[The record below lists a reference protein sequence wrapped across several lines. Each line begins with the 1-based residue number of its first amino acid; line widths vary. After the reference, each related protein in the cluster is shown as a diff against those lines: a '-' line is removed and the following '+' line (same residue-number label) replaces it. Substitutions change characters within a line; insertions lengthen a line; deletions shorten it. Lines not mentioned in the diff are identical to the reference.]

1 MSSDIKFEVVRPQ
14 GILDGTQ
21 ANVFRREV
29 RDRLDNQANIVLV
42 NLQDVTFIDSS
53 GLGALVSALK
63 MVRTAGAKMV
73 ICSINDQV
81 RMLFELTSMDRVF
94 KVYANE
100 EAFEN
105 EVNTQVNSDI

>member
-1 MSSDIKFEVVRPQ
+1 MTSELNYEVVRPN

-21 ANVFRREV
+21 AIQLRQEISQ
-29 RDRLDNQANIVLV
+29 RLDKTAEIILID
-42 NLQDVTFIDSS
+42 LQEVTFIDSS

-63 MVRTAGAKMV
+63 MVRTRGGKLF

-94 KVYANE
+94 KVFKDEYTFKNE
-100 EAFEN
+100 FTAKN
-105 EVNTQVNSDI
+105 

>member
-1 MSSDIKFEVVRPQ
+1 MTSELNYEVVRPN

-21 ANVFRREV
+21 AIQLRQEISQ
-29 RDRLDNQANIVLV
+29 RLDKTAEIILID
-42 NLQDVTFIDSS
+42 LQEVTFIDSS

-63 MVRTAGAKMV
+63 MVRTRGGKLF

-94 KVYANE
+94 KVYKDE
-100 EAFEN
+100 STFKN
-105 EVNTQVNSDI
+105 EVTATK

>member
-1 MSSDIKFEVVRPQ
+1 MSSDPKFEIVRPT

-21 ANVFRREV
+21 AQKFRKTVREC
-29 RDRLDNQANIVLV
+29 LDSNPEIILV

-53 GLGALVSALK
+53 GLGGLVSALK
-63 MVRTAGAKMV
+63 MVRTAGAKMS

-94 KVYANE
+94 KVYPDE
-100 EAFEN
+100 ETFKQKVVDA
-105 EVNTQVNSDI
+105 S

>member
-1 MSSDIKFEVVRPQ
+1 MTSELNYEVVRPN

-21 ANVFRREV
+21 AIQLRQEISQ
-29 RDRLDNQANIVLV
+29 RLDKTAEIILID
-42 NLQDVTFIDSS
+42 LQEVTFIDSS

-63 MVRTAGAKMV
+63 MVRTRGGKLF

-94 KVYANE
+94 KVFKDEYTFKNE
-100 EAFEN
+100 FTA
-105 EVNTQVNSDI
+105 SK

>member
-1 MSSDIKFEVVRPQ
+1 MEHMTSELNYEVVRPN

-21 ANVFRREV
+21 AIQLRQEISQ
-29 RDRLDNQANIVLV
+29 RLDKTAEIILID
-42 NLQDVTFIDSS
+42 LQEVTFIDSS

-63 MVRTAGAKMV
+63 MVRTRGGKLF

-94 KVYANE
+94 KVYKDE
-100 EAFEN
+100 STFKN
-105 EVNTQVNSDI
+105 EVTATK